1 MSIYW
6 SHRLKRYRSKRPMTN
21 RWLSSLVLKL
31 ENNYVLNERSVN
43 TARETGLI
51 FSEND
56 TDTAVEERSVQLKTV
71 LAVTVG
77 RRLSLYAVAIGRYIL
92 VWTGRILAYN
102 DIVSPDSD
110 VYCAWQKLTVLSVA
124 DNWCVFSKHSS
135 RQHPMMGT
143 LRYCIVALVGRPLSQ
158 TRHLS

>member
-1 MSIYW
+1 
-6 SHRLKRYRSKRPMTN
+6 MTN

-92 VWTGRILAYN
+92 V
-102 DIVSPDSD
+102 
-110 VYCAWQKLTVLSVA
+110 
-124 DNWCVFSKHSS
+124 
-135 RQHPMMGT
+135 
-143 LRYCIVALVGRPLSQ
+143 
-158 TRHLS
+158 